1 MRRAFLLPSGNVM
14 PASDLL
20 PITLCLLSAI
30 TLATTNV
37 LVKGGGDIL
46 TGRMIVQVTMGLMVL
61 PFAPF
66 FPMPPLSTLPLIA
79 ISMVSHWTY
88 QFCLIRSM
96 HRGNLSLV
104 YPVMRGLGP
113 LATAS
118 LRDIPASGTPRAHA
132 ADRPVLRLFC
142 HSLLCPAD
150 SGNARRAQPGPAGP
164 VLGCALT
171 AVGIGLYAVS
181 DTRAARA
188 MPHPMTFVIILFL
201 VDWVGVTF
209 VFLWQRRG
217 RYTQTM
223 RLQLRAGMIG
233 GVVGCLSYG
242 MAIFAYTMTDAAM
255 VTALR
260 ETSVVFAAVMAAV
273 FLKES
278 FGARRIV
285 AASVLATGLVLMQAG
300 AA

>member
-1 MRRAFLLPSGNVM
+1 M
-14 PASDLL
+14 PVSEIL
-20 PITLCLLSAI
+20 PIALCLMSAI

-46 TGRMIVQVTMGLMVL
+46 TGRMLVQVTAALIVL
-61 PFAPF
+61 PFAF
-66 FPMPPLSTLPLIA
+66 VFPMPPLSTWPLLG
-79 ISMVSHWTY
+79 ISMVSHWFY
-88 QFCLIRSM
+88 QACLIRAM
-96 HRGNLSLV
+96 HRGDLSLV

-113 LATAS
+113 LATAVFATF
-118 LRDIPASGTPRAHA
+118 LLQEHLAPMQQIG
-132 ADRPVLRLFC
+132 LFC
-142 HSLLCPAD
+142 ASFAILFFALPTAATREGRSLD
-150 SGNARRAQPGPAGP
+150 RRALFWA
-164 VLGCALT
+164 VLT

-201 VDWVGVTF
+201 VDWIGVTL

-217 RYTQTM
+217 RYMQTI
-223 RLQLRAGMIG
+223 RPQLRSGVIG
-233 GVVGCLSYG
+233 GIVGCLSYG

-260 ETSVVFAAVMAAV
+260 ETSVVFAAIMAAV

-300 AA
+300 AV

>member
-1 MRRAFLLPSGNVM
+1 MRQAFLPPPGNSM

-20 PITLCLLSAI
+20 PIILCLSSAI

-46 TGRMIVQVTMGLMVL
+46 TGRMIVQVTAALIML
-61 PFAPF
+61 PFALF
-66 FPMPPLSTLPLIA
+66 FPLPPLSTLPLLA
-79 ISMVSHWTY
+79 ISMVSHWFY
-88 QFCLIRSM
+88 QGCLIRAM
-96 HRGNLSLV
+96 HRGDLSLV

-113 LATAS
+113 LATAVFATFF
-118 LRDIPASGTPRAHA
+118 LGEHLAPMQQIG
-132 ADRPVLRLFC
+132 LFC
-142 HSLLCPAD
+142 ASFAILFFALPTAATREGRSLD
-150 SGNARRAQPGPAGP
+150 RRALFWA
-164 VLGCALT
+164 VLT

-188 MPHPMTFVIILFL
+188 MPHPMTFVIALF
-201 VDWVGVTF
+201 VFDWIGVTL

-217 RYTQTM
+217 RYLQTI
-223 RLQLRAGMIG
+223 RPQLRSGMIG
-233 GVVGCLSYG
+233 GVVGCVSYG
-242 MAIFAYTMTDAAM
+242 MAIFAYTMTDAAI

-285 AASVLATGLVLMQAG
+285 AAAVLATGLVLMQGG

>member
-1 MRRAFLLPSGNVM
+1 MRRAVLPPSGNPM
-14 PASDLL
+14 TASEIL
-20 PITLCLLSAI
+20 PISLCLLSAI
-30 TLATTNV
+30 SLATTNV

-46 TGRMIVQVTMGLMVL
+46 TGRMIVQVTAALIVL
-61 PFAPF
+61 PFAFF
-66 FPMPPLSTLPLIA
+66 FPLPPLSTLPLLA
-79 ISMVSHWTY
+79 ISMVSHWFY
-88 QFCLIRSM
+88 QGCLIRAM
-96 HRGNLSLV
+96 HRGDLSLV

-113 LATAS
+113 LATAVFATF
-118 LRDIPASGTPRAHA
+118 LLQEHLAPMQQVG
-132 ADRPVLRLFC
+132 LFC
-142 HSLLCPAD
+142 ASFAILFFALPTAATREGRSLD
-150 SGNARRAQPGPAGP
+150 RRALFWA
-164 VLGCALT
+164 VLT

-201 VDWVGVTF
+201 FDWVGVTA

-217 RYTQTM
+217 RYMKTIRPQF
-223 RLQLRAGMIG
+223 RSGVIG
-233 GVVGCLSYG
+233 GIVGCLSYG

-260 ETSVVFAAVMAAV
+260 ETSVVFAAVMAAL